1 MHMYLYH
8 DICRQPF
15 STHIAYAIARM
26 AISNATK
33 VAPFANGDLA
43 SVAFHSRVCT
53 CADEEEDENKDR
65 KPEAEDSPDKS
76 RS

>member
-1 MHMYLYH
+1 
-8 DICRQPF
+8 
-15 STHIAYAIARM
+15 M
-26 AISNATK
+26 AISNATN

-43 SVAFHSRVCT
+43 SAAFHSRVCT

-65 KPEAEDSPDKS
+65 KPEAEDSPDKC